1 MPFGSVKES
10 LHVDALCSCAALRR
24 RELQRRRRRDAVW
37 NVNACGRRR
46 GGAPQLQGAGWCCV
60 AKRTRVHDAAPGT
73 LTGAVHAAEV
83 DAIARFAA
91 GGEDGDGEWDGEAV
105 VYAHGAGE
113 LVRLPRG
120 AAVPVTLCPLEYEL
134 FHLRPPRRAPGGVA
148 FAHVAMPPRLAGRCV
163 SSGGGL
169 SDGGWRDGGVGDDG
183 GGGGGGAAAGGWNR
197 LLAAPAR
204 AVKHPHRVDAE
215 VGFSE
220 GAVLVDAAETALVRV
235 VYSVQQRRAVAWK
248 RNGCQDVHC
257 SASLAARVQLLHFD
271 AIPTHA
277 CHYHLH

>member
-1 MPFGSVKES
+1 MDLCCIAAPRAPAAAAASAHISMPPSRLGS
-10 LHVDALCSCAALRR
+10 RG
-24 RELQRRRRRDAVW
+24 ELNWGGDAVW

-148 FAHVAMPPRLAGRCV
+148 FAHVAMPPR
-163 SSGGGL
+163 
-169 SDGGWRDGGVGDDG
+169 
-183 GGGGGGAAAGGWNR
+183 
-197 LLAAPAR
+197 
-204 AVKHPHRVDAE
+204 
-215 VGFSE
+215 
-220 GAVLVDAAETALVRV
+220 
-235 VYSVQQRRAVAWK
+235 
-248 RNGCQDVHC
+248 
-257 SASLAARVQLLHFD
+257 
-271 AIPTHA
+271 
-277 CHYHLH
+277 